1 MNRTEQIHELLDML
15 DSDDLDN
22 RLMAIQ
28 VLGEIG
34 DADVLKALR
43 QRMALVN
50 QEMVALV
57 AAVGKLKRSL
67 GVK

>member
-1 MNRTEQIHELLDML
+1 
-15 DSDDLDN
+15 
-22 RLMAIQ
+22 